1 MIRYTEEMNCS
12 KKELQ
17 NLYLS
22 VKWNSGKYPEKK
34 KKKKKNSTYKIF
46 AYDGDDLIGLV
57 TGLSDN
63 CINLFISYLLVKPEY
78 HNKKIGSRL
87 LNMIT
92 SKKDFNRIQL
102 ITEDKDKDFFLELMD
117 HKNEAELV
125 KGSDGF
131 TNIKQEKN

>member
-17 NLYLS
+17 DLYLS
-22 VKWNSGKYPEKK
+22 VKWNSGKYPDKLYTSV
-34 KKKKKNSTYKIF
+34 KNSTYKIF

-102 ITEDKDKDFFLELMD
+102 ITEDKDKDFYL
-117 HKNEAELV
+117 KNGFIE
-125 KGSDGF
+125 DGIGIF
-131 TNIKQEKN
+131 KINW